1 MVEST
6 EKNVFASLLFADER
20 GSILERHSIHLS
32 SYFWVDSS
40 PNELSRVHI
49 VESVSQ

>member
-6 EKNVFASLLFADER
+6 EKIVVASLLFADER
-20 GSILERHSIHLS
+20 GSVLEGHSVDLS